1 MILGILVASM
11 NQTKLPQSE
20 IIANINDG
28 VLAIQIARS
37 THANS
42 YTQAMLTDLESCIDL
57 ANSNPEVSVI
67 TITGEGGKVFCAG
80 ADRGEIDTRSWES
93 VLSLKSATVFRKLRE
108 CSKVSIAVINGAA
121 VGGGFELAISCDIR
135 IAQDNASF
143 WLPELE
149 FGILPAAAATN
160 LLPKYI
166 GALRAKDLILGGA
179 RWSASDAL
187 QAGLVSEV
195 CSAGDFKECLEAW
208 IQRVQK
214 RDLDA
219 IRVGKQI
226 LELSSSGVDTSRADL
241 LAQALLVMNQDKTQ

>member
-1 MILGILVASM
+1 M

-20 IIANINDG
+20 IFANIEEG

-42 YTQAMLTDLESCIDL
+42 YTQAMLADLEICIDM
-57 ANSNPEVSVI
+57 ANSNPEVRII
-67 TITGEGGKVFCAG
+67 TITGEGSKVFCAG
-80 ADRGEIDTRSWES
+80 ADRGEIDTRSWQS
-93 VLSLKSATVFRKLRE
+93 VLSLKSASVFRKLRE

-121 VGGGFELAISCDIR
+121 VGGGFELAMSCDIR

-160 LLPKYI
+160 LLPKYV
-166 GALRAKDLILGGA
+166 GALRAKDLILGGV

-195 CSAGDFKECLEAW
+195 CSVSDLKGHLQVW
-208 IQRVQK
+208 IQRIRK
-214 RDLDA
+214 RDPDA

-226 LELSSSGVDTSRADL
+226 LELSSNGMDTSRADL